1 MEPFASGR
9 SPDPRSGDLS
19 SAREVPR
26 FQAPVGDRLEPF
38 IPFAHLLGRGKG
50 NMPGDR
56 TSSLPRLSRAY
67 GSASKSLCEM
77 QDQFSKTQS
86 GDPSVLGMFL

>member
-1 MEPFASGR
+1 
-9 SPDPRSGDLS
+9 
-19 SAREVPR
+19 
-26 FQAPVGDRLEPF
+26 
-38 IPFAHLLGRGKG
+38 
-50 NMPGDR
+50 MPGDR